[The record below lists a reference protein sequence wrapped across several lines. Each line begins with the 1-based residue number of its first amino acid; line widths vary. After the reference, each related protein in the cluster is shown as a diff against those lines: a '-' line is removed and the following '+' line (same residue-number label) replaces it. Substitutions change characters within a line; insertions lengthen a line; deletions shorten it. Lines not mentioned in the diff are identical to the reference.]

1 MSNQNGPNWYPSK
14 QFVHSPPPPSGAP
27 SNLGRVPDPDGVQPA
42 KDATTGSSHEP
53 SLLRR
58 FVNKFKGGRGTHQNL

>member
-27 SNLGRVPDPDGVQPA
+27 SNLGRVPDPDGVQCRSR
-42 KDATTGSSHEP
+42 GICSESMSHA
-53 SLLRR
+53 
-58 FVNKFKGGRGTHQNL
+58 